1 MQDSTIWQISPPQEY
16 PALRGRLT
24 ADAAIVGGGFTG
36 LACALWLSRAGL
48 SVVVL
53 EANRL
58 GYGASSHCAGIV
70 SLLGGPHYAALEQRM
85 GAQST
90 LCYVQTQQSALRA
103 LRQMAREGAF
113 EWQEADAFLCASKA
127 DQPLLDKEA
136 RAAQKA
142 GIPTEQQPA
151 PQGLSGLDECLRL
164 PGMGLLHP
172 LRYLSFLAQEAEKR
186 GARIY
191 EHSPVVSVETNA
203 VYTQTASVQA
213 PYLIIAT
220 GYPIVNI
227 PGWYFLHMEQREGR
241 ILPLKGRT
249 FHHAFYASFSDGWV
263 ARPLGDGALAHC
275 HAASVGSRR
284 NSSMLDAAAAAAASA
299 LDMEALPG
307 VSGVECCTP
316 DGLPFIG
323 PYGRKTPNLFV
334 AAGYGGNGILGSLT
348 AAQAISAHVLGL
360 PSQGYEVYSPRR
372 TAHDFQTPLHIG
384 SRYAMEWLRKPSAPR
399 CPHLGCKLVFNPHSR
414 IWECPCHGS
423 RFDDI
428 GHILNAP
435 AVREAQL
442 RRRG

>member
-1 MQDSTIWQISPPQEY
+1 MQESTIWHFPLQLEHPT
-16 PALRGRLT
+16 LRGRAT
-24 ADAAIVGGGFTG
+24 ADVAIVGGGFTG
-36 LACALWLSRAGL
+36 LSCALWLSRAGL
-48 SVVVL
+48 NVVVL
-53 EANRL
+53 EADEL

-70 SLLGGPHYAALEQRM
+70 SLFNGPRYAAIEQRL
-85 GAQST
+85 GTQAT
-90 LCYVQTQQSALRA
+90 LFYAQTQQSALRA
-103 LRQMAREGAF
+103 LRQMAQGGSF
-113 EWQEADAFLCASKA
+113 EWQEAAFHLSASKDA
-127 DQPLLDKEA
+127 RPLLEKELQ
-136 RAAQKA
+136 AAQRA
-142 GIPTEQQPA
+142 GIPPESIA
-151 PQGLSGLDECLRL
+151 PLPLSSLGDGLRL
-164 PGMGLLHP
+164 PGMGMLHP
-172 LRYLSFLAQEAEKR
+172 LQYLSYLAQEAEKH

-191 EHSPVVSVETNA
+191 EHSRVVSVETNA

-241 ILPLKGRT
+241 IMPLKGSISK
-249 FHHAFYASFSDGWV
+249 HALLASLTEGWAV
-263 ARPLGDGALAHC
+263 RPLGDGALLHC
-275 HAASVGSRR
+275 SACTVGSRK
-284 NSSMLDAAAAAAASA
+284 NDSMLDAAATAAASA
-299 LDMEALPG
+299 LGMEILPG
-307 VSGVECCTP
+307 VSGVECLSM

-334 AAGYGGNGILGSLT
+334 ASGYGTNGILGGIT

-360 PSQGYEVYSPRR
+360 PSQGYEIYSPRR
-372 TAHDFQTPLHIG
+372 AARDFQTPLRIG
-384 SRYAMEWLRKPSAPR
+384 SRYAVEWLRRPSAPR
-399 CPHLGCKLVFNPHSR
+399 CPHLGCKLVYNPHTR